1 MNTNKSYSPINITKM
16 KILKRVLIAIVL
28 LVVLVLVVAAI
39 APKKYVVER
48 EVIINQPTT
57 EVFEYVKFLQN
68 QDNFSTWANMDPQ
81 MEKTFEGTDGVV
93 GFVSAWKSENRDVG
107 RGEQEIM
114 RISDGER
121 IDYELRF
128 FEPWEATNQAYIL
141 TENIGENETL
151 VKWGF
156 NGSMSYP
163 SNLMLLAMN
172 MDEMLGGDLEK
183 GLDNLKIILEKY

>member
-1 MNTNKSYSPINITKM
+1 M

-39 APKKYVVER
+39 APKKYAVER